1 MNEQKRKDFD
11 KFRMAQWL
19 LLSVLAYVIAG
30 LLAGVAVPNSD
41 SGLYPRLQ
49 AILWKCGHL
58 NLAAYIGYWID
69 RRAFHELRITLSSTP
84 GEQIRRAIII
94 GATML
99 AFGMAL

>member
-1 MNEQKRKDFD
+1 MMHRYSD

-19 LLSVLAYVIAG
+19 LLSVIAYVVATVLAGIPADTDAG
-30 LLAGVAVPNSD
+30 LW
-41 SGLYPRLQ
+41 PRVQ
-49 AILWKCGHL
+49 TILWKCGHL

-69 RRAFHELRITLSSTP
+69 RRAFHSLRITRSSHPT
-84 GEQIRRAIII
+84 EQMRRAVII